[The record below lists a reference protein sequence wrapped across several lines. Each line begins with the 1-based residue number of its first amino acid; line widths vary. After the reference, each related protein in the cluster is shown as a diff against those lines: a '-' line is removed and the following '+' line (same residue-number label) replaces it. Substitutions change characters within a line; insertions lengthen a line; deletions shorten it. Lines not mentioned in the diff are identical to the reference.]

1 MSLSDV
7 DGEMFTVSEDFQV
20 KPFRYSVSVPAAY
33 VLENLRVLVY
43 IQRAFGLDPVNQSGG
58 YGSYFVDNVGTAPV
72 GGYLRLA
79 LEGGGGG
86 TGGGNN
92 EGITPGD
99 DINL

>member
-1 MSLSDV
+1 MSLTDV
-7 DGEMFTVSEDFQV
+7 DGDAFSISEDFQV

-43 IQRAFGLDPVNQSGG
+43 IQRTFGSDPVNQSGG

-79 LEGGGGG
+79 LKGGGGG